1 MPYLKN
7 QKLQDIVVQMRAFRS
22 GERGNDVYR
31 VMRDTSKTLSDAEI
45 DALASYYAGATNA
58 KK

>member
-31 VMRDTSKTLSDAEI
+31 VMRETSKALSDAEI
-45 DALASYYAGATNA
+45 DALASYYAGSASA

>member
-1 MPYLKN
+1 
-7 QKLQDIVVQMRAFRS
+7 MRAFRS

-31 VMRDTSKTLSDAEI
+31 VMRETSKALSDAEI
-45 DALASYYAGATNA
+45 DALASYYAGSASA